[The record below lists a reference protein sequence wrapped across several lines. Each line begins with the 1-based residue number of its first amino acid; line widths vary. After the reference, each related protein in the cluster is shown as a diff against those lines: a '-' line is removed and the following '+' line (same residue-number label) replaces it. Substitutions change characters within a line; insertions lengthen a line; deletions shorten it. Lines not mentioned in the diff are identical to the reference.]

1 MFSITAKFKEHSIK
15 FRILVIVLPVVIL
28 SYIILLS
35 SFYMIYV
42 KESRNN
48 ILLEHEK
55 NTLSIAKN
63 TASYFSSLNSN
74 IDLLLYGTEI
84 QSLIHS
90 YADKKL
96 SPEEVQSQCNTLFS
110 TYLLGAQSK
119 IQRVYIVLTDNGIIS
134 NQTIYNSTLE
144 QQEQKLEQLSEYLKQ
159 PKGTLC
165 YYYSPKEPYT
175 ITAAKNIFDIQ
186 KPEKKIGILLTEINI
201 RFMVDMI
208 TEHQDSEYSYYSLFQ
223 NSDLVYTTSPYAP
236 SVTASMNMNYHSHRG
251 NNNFYAIRYSV
262 NDFLQIG
269 GLLNTTGAFHS
280 INRVWRQLLVISI
293 FFLLILVFAVIQ
305 ISRTISQ
312 EFQVFITKLKQTSVA
327 DETALIHTVSSNEFS
342 ELTKEYN
349 HMLLR
354 LQESGKKITEQQILL
369 KNAELKTLQAQI
381 NPHFLYNTLDCI
393 SSLASLEKTAQITD
407 IVPKL
412 ADIMRMSIKGPDLLP
427 ISEDLNYVREYLDIQ
442 KMRFQDRLLFLIEC
456 NDSMEDL
463 YIPKL
468 IIQPVVENAIIHGIS
483 ESVENGF
490 LSIQLFTFKD
500 DVLIKV
506 YNTGPLF
513 SHQVIEKIHSV
524 SQTSFSD
531 QKNIGLINIQMRLR
545 SQFGNSYGLLLENM
559 EDRTS
564 VCVTI
569 RIPQIHQ
576 REDLT
581 K

>member
-48 ILLEHEK
+48 ILLEHEE

-201 RFMVDMI
+201 RFMEDMI

-251 NNNFYAIRYSV
+251 NSNFYAIRYSV

-342 ELTKEYN
+342 
-349 HMLLR
+349 
-354 LQESGKKITEQQILL
+354 
-369 KNAELKTLQAQI
+369 
-381 NPHFLYNTLDCI
+381 
-393 SSLASLEKTAQITD
+393 
-407 IVPKL
+407 
-412 ADIMRMSIKGPDLLP
+412 
-427 ISEDLNYVREYLDIQ
+427 
-442 KMRFQDRLLFLIEC
+442 
-456 NDSMEDL
+456 
-463 YIPKL
+463 
-468 IIQPVVENAIIHGIS
+468 
-483 ESVENGF
+483 
-490 LSIQLFTFKD
+490 
-500 DVLIKV
+500 
-506 YNTGPLF
+506 
-513 SHQVIEKIHSV
+513 
-524 SQTSFSD
+524 
-531 QKNIGLINIQMRLR
+531 
-545 SQFGNSYGLLLENM
+545 
-559 EDRTS
+559 
-564 VCVTI
+564 
-569 RIPQIHQ
+569 
-576 REDLT
+576 
-581 K
+581 

>member
-48 ILLEHEK
+48 ILLEHEE

-201 RFMVDMI
+201 RFMEDMI

-251 NNNFYAIRYSV
+251 NSNFYAIRYSV

-381 NPHFLYNTLDCI
+381 NPHFLYNTLDSI
-393 SSLASLEKTAQITD
+393 IWMAEGRKYEEVVLMTASLARLLRQSISNED
-407 IVPKL
+407 EVVPL
-412 ADIMRMSIKGPDLLP
+412 AREVEYAKG
-427 ISEDLNYVREYLDIQ
+427 YLTIQ
-442 KMRFQDRLLFLIEC
+442 KMRYKDKLEFEIDVEPSILNIPLI
-456 NDSMEDL
+456 
-463 YIPKL
+463 KL
-468 IIQPVVENAIIHGIS
+468 VLQPIIENAIYHGLKYK
-483 ESVENGF
+483 ESKGLLQVKGFMKDGNAVLQVIDNGVGMDEET
-490 LSIQLFTFKD
+490 LSHIYDKHK
-500 DVLIKV
+500 VNYHSNGVGV
-506 YNTGPLF
+506 YNVQKRLKLYYGENYGITYE
-513 SHQVIEKIHSV
+513 SEKGVGTTATI
-524 SQTSFSD
+524 T
-531 QKNIGLINIQMRLR
+531 IPGIQEE
-545 SQFGNSYGLLLENM
+545 S
-559 EDRTS
+559 
-564 VCVTI
+564 I
-569 RIPQIHQ
+569 
-576 REDLT
+576 
-581 K
+581 

>member
-48 ILLEHEK
+48 ILLEHEE

-186 KPEKKIGILLTEINI
+186 KPE
-201 RFMVDMI
+201 RR
-208 TEHQDSEYSYYSLFQ
+208 
-223 NSDLVYTTSPYAP
+223 
-236 SVTASMNMNYHSHRG
+236 SV
-251 NNNFYAIRYSV
+251 FY
-262 NDFLQIG
+262 
-269 GLLNTTGAFHS
+269 
-280 INRVWRQLLVISI
+280 
-293 FFLLILVFAVIQ
+293 
-305 ISRTISQ
+305 
-312 EFQVFITKLKQTSVA
+312 
-327 DETALIHTVSSNEFS
+327 
-342 ELTKEYN
+342 
-349 HMLLR
+349 
-354 LQESGKKITEQQILL
+354 
-369 KNAELKTLQAQI
+369 
-381 NPHFLYNTLDCI
+381 
-393 SSLASLEKTAQITD
+393 
-407 IVPKL
+407 
-412 ADIMRMSIKGPDLLP
+412 
-427 ISEDLNYVREYLDIQ
+427 
-442 KMRFQDRLLFLIEC
+442 
-456 NDSMEDL
+456 
-463 YIPKL
+463 
-468 IIQPVVENAIIHGIS
+468 
-483 ESVENGF
+483 
-490 LSIQLFTFKD
+490 
-500 DVLIKV
+500 
-506 YNTGPLF
+506 
-513 SHQVIEKIHSV
+513 
-524 SQTSFSD
+524 
-531 QKNIGLINIQMRLR
+531 
-545 SQFGNSYGLLLENM
+545 
-559 EDRTS
+559 
-564 VCVTI
+564 
-569 RIPQIHQ
+569 
-576 REDLT
+576 
-581 K
+581 